1 MDFPASASVLRLG
14 RTMPG
19 PALSPL
25 PLDGLLV
32 VALEHAV
39 AAPLATRHL
48 ADQGARVI
56 KIERPGTGDFARH
69 YDDVVSGL
77 SAYFAWLNRSK
88 ESVVC
93 DLKDPADRALVERLL
108 ERADVFVQNLA
119 PGAAA
124 RLGLGGEQVVERH
137 PRVVACD
144 LSGYGSSGPY
154 TDKKAYDLLIQCE
167 AGLVSVTGT
176 PDAPAKAG
184 ISIADISGGMYA
196 YSGILTALYERER
209 TGRGTALEV
218 SLFDGLAEWMSH
230 PWYAARYGGAPPPRT
245 GAAHAA
251 VAPYGPFATG
261 DGRELNLGVQ
271 NDREW
276 RAFCA
281 VVLERPA
288 LADDPRF
295 GTNAGRVADRDALH
309 AEIEAVLGRLDGD
322 ELVRRLEA
330 ARIAYGVMRGP
341 GELTDHPQLTAR
353 DRWRTVDTPGG
364 PIQALLPPV
373 TVRGREPRMDPI
385 PALGE
390 HTDAVRR
397 WLDEAGTPAGAATA
411 ANGRPPRGD

>member
-1 MDFPASASVLRLG
+1 MAPSHAPSS
-14 RTMPG
+14 
-19 PALSPL
+19 L
-25 PLDGLLV
+25 PLHGLLV

-56 KIERPGTGDFARH
+56 KIERPGTGDFARD
-69 YDDVVSGL
+69 YDGVVNGT

-88 ESVVC
+88 ESVTC
-93 DLKDPADRALVERLL
+93 DLKEPDDRALVERLL

-124 RLGLGGEQVVERH
+124 RLGLGAEQVVERH

-167 AGLVSVTGT
+167 AGLVSVTGV

-184 ISIADISGGMYA
+184 ISVADISGGMYA
-196 YSGILTALYERER
+196 YSGILTGLYERER

-230 PWYAARYGGAPPPRT
+230 PWYVARYGGAPPPRT

-276 RAFCA
+276 QAFCG
-281 VVLERPA
+281 VVLERPE
-288 LADDPRF
+288 LAKDARF
-295 GTNAGRVADRDALH
+295 HTNAARVGNRAALH
-309 AEIEAVLGRLDGD
+309 AEIEAVLTLLDGA
-322 ELVRRLEA
+322 ELIGRLEA

-353 DRWRTVDTPGG
+353 DRWRTVDTPSG
-364 PIQALLPPV
+364 PIEALLPPV

-397 WLDEAGTPAGAATA
+397 WLDEAGTAAPGAA
-411 ANGRPPRGD
+411 ANGRAPSP